1 MASNINTTNIDEN
14 FPYPGVDND
23 TQGFRTNFDSIKAS
37 LNAAKLEISDL
48 QDGSAN
54 IFVDN
59 DFGNNTISNVVLQD
73 VKGLKFAGGVIDTP
87 VEINYNNGLY
97 QLYRF
102 TDNSQITLAGF
113 SSENYTK
120 LTLELTGGGG
130 SADSI
135 ENLTPGKTYRITAVG
150 NSDFTT
156 VGAESNTVGTYFT
169 ATGTGTG
176 TGIASVVQVL
186 TFATGGATIKRSPGF
201 PNPLIVE
208 SSVNP
213 TIIEIWT
220 HNSST
225 IFMNSLGTFTN

>member
-37 LNAAKLEISDL
+37 LVAAKTEISDL
-48 QDGSAN
+48 QDSAAS

-59 DFGNNTISNVVLQD
+59 DFGNNTISNVILQD
-73 VKGLKFAGGVIDTP
+73 VKGLKFAGGVVDTS
-87 VEINYNNGLY
+87 VEINYNNGVY
-97 QLYRF
+97 QVYRF
-102 TDNSQITLAGF
+102 TDNTQITLAGF
-113 SSENYTK
+113 SNENYTK
-120 LTLELTGGGG
+120 VTLELTGGGG

-135 ENLTPGKTYRITAVG
+135 ENLIPGKTYKITSIG
-150 NSDFTT
+150 DSDFTS
-156 VGAESNTVGTYFT
+156 VGADSNTAGTYFT

-176 TGIASVVQVL
+176 SGIASEVQVL
-186 TFATGGATIKRSPGF
+186 TFATGGATIKKPSGF
-201 PNPLIVE
+201 PTPLIVE